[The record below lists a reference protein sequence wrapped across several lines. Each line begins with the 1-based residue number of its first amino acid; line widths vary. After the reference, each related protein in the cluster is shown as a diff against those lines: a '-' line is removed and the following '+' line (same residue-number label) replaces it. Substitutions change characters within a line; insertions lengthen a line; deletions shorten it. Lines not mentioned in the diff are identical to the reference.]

1 MAVKKLGKK
10 GGFAISVTGFDVTLR
25 TLKLSKNQRNR
36 LEAFVQKECDK
47 VIDHAQEIV
56 PFDEGDLHDTH
67 RREKI
72 QANRTGVVYRVI
84 AGGISGPNKF
94 VGYASKVHDRE
105 PWLKE
110 AADYELVGY
119 QERAVAH
126 LKWVTGSKKVSVL
139 DLSRRSRNSK

>member
-72 QANRTGVVYRVI
+72 QANRTGV
-84 AGGISGPNKF
+84 
-94 VGYASKVHDRE
+94 E